1 MNTAVENILMI
12 ASVVLTGIIF
22 TFVYGFRRERGIR
35 YLLGVIACRIIYSS
49 SILLEKNSELLLDKL
64 FFRHMQSTAL
74 NLMMPFVILF
84 VLRLIGRD
92 TLKPRW
98 QALLFALFALWSL
111 LSWFDSELHIIYR
124 AIELVDGHLMTTK
137 SAYSITFS
145 VMCYGIVS
153 VCVILLFKYIRSIR
167 YDFSKPGMW
176 VLALS
181 TIPLVLEIAKLM
193 NPTWATWLIPLSV
206 YCSFAGALML
216 VIMLRIK
223 FFSTVPI
230 ARNLVLDA
238 LQEGIV
244 IANASGKAIDHNHQA
259 SDWFQASGHAGV
271 DGRNIA
277 ELLKPWPEWHQLCR
291 SMQQGK
297 IQIDR
302 WLNGERSIYSVN
314 VYPLRVA
321 GRDGQGSI
329 SLIVDITEKE
339 RHLEQIAQLN
349 RMKDQLFTIV
359 SHDIRSPLA
368 MQYQLVELLEED
380 RGRMEPQHRELVES
394 LGNQIRG
401 TLGMTNNFI
410 EWFRSQ
416 REDLSL
422 RPERLDLHEVVE
434 DCCEMLR
441 MQSEAKQLEVQNRVT
456 EGTPV
461 YADREALGL
470 ILRNLISNAIK
481 FTGLGGTVQVEAR
494 QSEGEVTVT
503 VRDNGVGMAEEQA
516 RQLFAGEMLHS
527 SIGTS
532 GEKGTGLGLLVS
544 RQFVERS
551 GGELWVESTAGQ
563 GSAFHF
569 TIIRSEGA
577 EQA

>member
-1 MNTAVENILMI
+1 MNTAVENVLMI
-12 ASVVLTGIIF
+12 ASVMLTGIILY
-22 TFVYGFRRERGIR
+22 FVYGFRRERGIR
-35 YLLGVIACRIIYSS
+35 YLIGVIVCRIIYSG

-64 FFRHMQSTAL
+64 FFRHMQSTTL
-74 NLMMPFVILF
+74 NLMVPFVMLF

-98 QALLFALFALWSL
+98 QALLFAVFALWSL
-111 LSWFDSELHIIYR
+111 LSWFDAELHMIYR

-137 SAYSITFS
+137 TAYSITFS
-145 VMCYGIVS
+145 VLCYGIVS

-167 YDFSKPGMW
+167 YDYSKPGMW

-193 NPTWATWLIPLSV
+193 NPAWSTWLLPLSV
-206 YCSFAGALML
+206 YCSFAGTLML

-230 ARNLVLDA
+230 ARNIVLDA

-244 IANASGKAIDHNHQA
+244 IANASGRVIDHNQQA
-259 SDWFQASGHAGV
+259 SDWFKALGYMGL

-277 ELLKPWPEWHQLCR
+277 DLLKPWSEWHKLCR
-291 SMQQGK
+291 SMQQGRVE
-297 IQIDR
+297 IDH
-302 WLNGERSIYSVN
+302 WLNGERRIYSVN

-339 RHLEQIAQLN
+339 RHLEQIAELN

-368 MQYQLVELLEED
+368 IQYQLVELLEED
-380 RGRMEPQHRELVES
+380 RGRMEPQHRELIQL

-401 TLGMTNNFI
+401 TLGMTNNLL

-416 REDLSL
+416 REDMTL

-441 MQSEAKQLEVQNRVT
+441 MQSEAKQLEVRNRVANNT
-456 EGTPV
+456 RV

-470 ILRNLISNAIK
+470 IMRNLLSNAVK
-481 FTGLGGTVQVEAR
+481 FTGLGGTVQVDAR
-494 QSEGEVTVT
+494 TAEKSVIVT
-503 VRDNGVGMAEEQA
+503 VRDNGVGMTEEQA
-516 RQLFAGEMLHS
+516 RHLFAGDRLYS
-527 SIGTS
+527 SAGTS

-544 RQFVERS
+544 RQFVQRS
-551 GGELWVESTAGQ
+551 GGELWAESTAGQ

-569 TIIRSEGA
+569 TIVRREGA
-577 EQA
+577 EG